1 MTTRRIYPGRTGMH
15 RSLSEI
21 DATLA
26 QKQRQFAALT
36 PPRDPHSMLAFE
48 QTLHHLGGEIA
59 DLHTA
64 RAIVSA
70 HLDADFKARAAAAAR
85 RLFWD
90 EGLLGRIDN
99 KGWEDTTVRLRH
111 GLVLSLRTPYL
122 RPSRKGWTAGET
134 HQLTT

>member
-1 MTTRRIYPGRTGMH
+1 MKGVFEHSTTGDSPHGHTPDLSRAHRNALLSVRDRYHFRPETATVRRA
-15 RSLSEI
+15 
-21 DATLA
+21 DAST
-26 QKQRQFAALT
+26 R
-36 PPRDPHSMLAFE
+36 PPRDARIEPLRME
-48 QTLHHLGGEIA
+48 VTLHRLGGEIA

-99 KGWEDTTVRLRH
+99 KGWEDTTVQIGRAH
-111 GLVLSLRTPYL
+111 V
-122 RPSRKGWTAGET
+122 
-134 HQLTT
+134 